1 MMMMETLYLSDIV
14 EHGSW
19 WMEDIIQ
26 QDSSSAELECD
37 GTFVRVV

>member
-14 EHGSW
+14 GHGSW
-19 WMEDIIQ
+19 WMEDII